1 MNNTMIL
8 YKYFP
13 PPTSTAVS
21 HEKAGISSNDI
32 LKCDEG
38 AFGEMMEGE
47 EIFID
52 GKEATLKVRK
62 YFEEAHGPLGV
73 IAFEIE
79 EAAYKEEKK
88 VWRIVCKFYPSLAA
102 TNKMRYEV
110 EVDAKNGKI
119 LGVKQLEP
127 EK

>member
-1 MNNTMIL
+1 MCER
-8 YKYFP
+8 F
-13 PPTSTAVS
+13 
-21 HEKAGISSNDI
+21 
-32 LKCDEG
+32 KCDEG

-47 EIFID
+47 VID

-62 YFEEAHGPLGV
+62 YFEEAHGPFGV
-73 IAFEIE
+73 LVFEIE

-119 LGVKQLEP
+119 LGVKQLGP

>member
-1 MNNTMIL
+1 MCER
-8 YKYFP
+8 F
-13 PPTSTAVS
+13 
-21 HEKAGISSNDI
+21 
-32 LKCDEG
+32 KCDER

-79 EAAYKEEKK
+79 EVAYKEEKK